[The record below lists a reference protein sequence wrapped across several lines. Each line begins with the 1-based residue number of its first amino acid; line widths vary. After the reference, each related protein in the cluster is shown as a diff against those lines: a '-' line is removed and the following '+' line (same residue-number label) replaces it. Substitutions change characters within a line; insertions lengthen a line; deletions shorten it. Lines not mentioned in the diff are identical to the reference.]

1 MKKNKLFDEEFE
13 LVNDVDEVSVF
24 QEKKED
30 IVVKVLPPKTRKRIR
45 KGEEKALTAIYDIA
59 AGVCFVFLIGV
70 LLYCVMFLPIFG
82 ANKNNITL
90 NEIVTEYIQNG
101 IEVTGATNF
110 VTGMILDYRAFDT
123 LGESFVLFTAVTC
136 VMILLQNFHDNEEI
150 EFEKIKM
157 FNDKILRYSASFLVP
172 VILLLGAY
180 VILNGSISP
189 GGGFSGGAI
198 MGAGLILYS
207 LAFGFKST
215 SKFFNIKNF
224 KIITST
230 SLLTYCLCKALSFY
244 TSVNGPM
251 IHPFGIPGAI
261 FSGGFIFIL
270 NFCVGLIVACT
281 MFGFYLLFKKGE
293 I

>member
-1 MKKNKLFDEEFE
+1 MKKNKFFDENINLLEQEEDYHNFK
-13 LVNDVDEVSVF
+13 NDS
-24 QEKKED
+24 EKTK
-30 IVVKVLPPKTRKRIR
+30 IILPPRTRGKIK
-45 KGEEKALTAIYDIA
+45 KGEENLLHVIYDIA
-59 AGVCFVFLIGV
+59 ALACFAFIIGV
-70 LLYCVMFLPIFG
+70 LLFCVMFLPIFG
-82 ANKNNITL
+82 SSDKTL
-90 NEIVTEYIQNG
+90 INEIVEEYINNG
-101 IEVTGATNF
+101 IKQTGATNF

-136 VMILLQNFHDNEEI
+136 VMILLQNFHDNKEI
-150 EFEKIKM
+150 EIERIKL
-157 FNDKILRYSASFLVP
+157 FNDKILRYSASILVP
-172 VILLLGAY
+172 LILLLGAY

-207 LAFGFKST
+207 LAFGFDST
-215 SKFFNIKNF
+215 SKFFNLKVF
-224 KIITST
+224 KVITSV

-244 TSVNGPM
+244 TSVNGPV
-251 IHPFGIPGAI
+251 IHAFGIAGTI